1 MNSQRPIGL
10 LVFVH
15 HNFSII
21 SFVETFVYLQK
32 IKKQTNK
39 HKQNNRK
46 ISKLKEHN
54 SAALAYKIK
63 HAAGFLLFVCLFVC
77 FCFVCLF
84 VCCCFCCLTIRDFI
98 KPVRPRKVFQFLNWL
113 NYLVF
118 FSIFHSISE
127 ELSICVLT
135 IPFHIVYFV
144 LQMMMT
150 PILFILN
157 HLQWMYFWR

>member
-1 MNSQRPIGL
+1 MEICKRFGVLKQKIWERSMNSQRPIGL

-21 SFVETFVYLQK
+21 SFVETFAYLQK

-63 HAAGFLLFVCLFVC
+63 HAAGFLLFVCLFL
-77 FCFVCLF
+77 FCLF
-84 VCCCFCCLTIRDFI
+84 VCLLL
-98 KPVRPRKVFQFLNWL
+98 FL
-113 NYLVF
+113 
-118 FSIFHSISE
+118 
-127 ELSICVLT
+127 
-135 IPFHIVYFV
+135 
-144 LQMMMT
+144 
-150 PILFILN
+150 LFD
-157 HLQWMYFWR
+157 YS